1 MSGLEISVSKLVN
14 TITFTTDFKSLNKAR
29 AEVEKLRKQ
38 MSAAKDIE
46 LRVKTHKQSTQK
58 AKKDVDDIT
67 KKQAQADKANAKAQ
81 LAAQRVAMREQK
93 ALSQRKEKA
102 ELKLLDVSS
111 SISAMNKLN
120 VSEQYKAIAQAKAIA
135 HEYEK
140 GAISLGRMN
149 SQMKRLQ
156 QQQRKVNGNRNA
168 HAKAYAPVK
177 GSGSIGG
184 GAAAVMLGGL
194 GAGAAFMAMSKANEF
209 VTNSFANAEIQGEL
223 YSRAKLGGVD
233 VNQMN
238 NIEQWAYKNG
248 VDSMQGEQGK
258 RKYLDQMKDVRERAA
273 KSYSEAELVKDKKTG
288 KSEWKGGDN
297 AINELLNIG
306 VINKSDLKKFA
317 DNPAGLV
324 SKAVQGMVAKGYSD
338 AQIGSRLEDLADDLM
353 LTSKYWTRSAKE
365 VEQSAR
371 EQRESGRWVTQA
383 QQESVIKFREL
394 NNSLTGLSDSQ
405 GIAFVDGFMKSL
417 DPAVIEEFKKSMVAM
432 LPMFTKLGEAIGGL
446 VNAVMKA
453 INWLMKN
460 DEKTTAIQKNLGDAP
475 PLSSEGMKKNLS
487 NLTPD
492 QYKGAGTA
500 TTAPDNSNS
509 LFNTIK
515 GLFVSGD
522 DSSSGGQAAMQYDV
536 TGQNIANLKNNA
548 AQQAMKTPSYTFAP
562 VLNFAPELM
571 VQAEVPLTI
580 QSDTGRLRDYID
592 FKARATAGEFSKLLT
607 LGVMSGGSNY

>member
-1 MSGLEISVSKLVN
+1 MLDLTVSRLSNVVTFQVDRPSLE
-14 TITFTTDFKSLNKAR
+14 KAK

-38 MSAAKDIE
+38 MAAVKDIE
-46 LRVKTHKQSTQK
+46 LRVKTHKQSTAK
-58 AKKDVDDIT
+58 AKKDVDDIA

-81 LAAQRVAMREQK
+81 LAAQRVVAREQK
-93 ALSQRKEKA
+93 ALAARKEKA
-102 ELKLLDVSS
+102 DLKLLDVGS
-111 SISAMNKLN
+111 SISALHRLS
-120 VSEQYKAIAQAKAIA
+120 VAEQYKAIAQAREIA
-135 HEYEK
+135 LQYER
-140 GAISLGRMN
+140 GAISLARMN

-156 QQQRKVNGNRNA
+156 QQQRKINGNRNA

-194 GAGAAFMAMSKANEF
+194 GAGATYMAMSKASEF
-209 VTNSFANAEIQGEL
+209 VTNSFANAETLGEL

-248 VDSMQGEQGK
+248 VDSMMGDQGR
-258 RKYLDQMKDVRERAA
+258 RKYLDQMKDVREKAT
-273 KSYSEAELVKDKKTG
+273 KSYDEAEYVVDKKTG
-288 KSEWKGGDN
+288 KGEWKGGDSG
-297 AINELLNIG
+297 INTLMNEGFLT
-306 VINKSDLKKFA
+306 KKDLKDFA

-394 NNSLTGLSDSQ
+394 NNALSGLSDSQ

-417 DPAVIEEFKKSMVAM
+417 DPKVIEEFKKSMVAM
-432 LPMFTKLGEAIGGL
+432 LPMFTKLGEAVGGL
-446 VNAVMKA
+446 LNAIMKT

-460 DEKTTAIQKNLGDAP
+460 DEKTAAIQKNLGDAP
-475 PLSSEGMKKNLS
+475 PLSNEGMKQNLS

-492 QYKGAGTA
+492 QYKGAGTG
-500 TTAPDNSNS
+500 TIKPDNSNS
-509 LFNTIK
+509 LVNTIK
-515 GLFVSGD
+515 SWFMPEETV
-522 DSSSGGQAAMQYDV
+522 GGAQAVNQYSLE
-536 TGQNIANLKNNA
+536 GQNIANLKQSA
-548 AQQAMKTPSYTFAP
+548 AQQALKAPSYTFAP
-562 VLNFAPELM
+562 VIHFNPELQ
-571 VQAEVPLTI
+571 VNAEVPLTI
-580 QSDTGRLRDYID
+580 ESDTGRLSEFID
-592 FKARATAGEFSKLLT
+592 FKSKASSAEFSKLLT
-607 LGVMSGGSNY
+607 LGVMSGGSTY

>member
-1 MSGLEISVSKLVN
+1 MLELNVSRLSNVV
-14 TITFTTDFKSLNKAR
+14 TFQVDRPSLEKAK

-38 MSAAKDIE
+38 MAAVKDIE
-46 LRVKTHKQSTQK
+46 LRVKTHKQSTAK
-58 AKKDVDDIT
+58 AKKDVDDIA

-81 LAAQRVAMREQK
+81 LAAQRVVAREQK
-93 ALSQRKEKA
+93 ALAARKEKA
-102 ELKLLDVSS
+102 ELKLLDVGS
-111 SISAMNKLN
+111 SISAMHRLS
-120 VSEQYKAIAQAKAIA
+120 VAEQYKAIAQAREIA
-135 HEYEK
+135 LQYER
-140 GAISLGRMN
+140 GAISLARMN

-156 QQQRKVNGNRNA
+156 QQQRKINGNRNA

-194 GAGAAFMAMSKANEF
+194 GAGATYMAMSKASEF
-209 VTNSFANAEIQGEL
+209 VTNSFANAETLGEL

-248 VDSMQGEQGK
+248 VDSMMGDQGK
-258 RKYLDQMKDVRERAA
+258 RKYLDQMKDVRERAT
-273 KSYSEAELVKDKKTG
+273 KSYDEAEYVVDKKTG
-288 KSEWKGGDN
+288 KGEWKGGDSG
-297 AINELLNIG
+297 INTLMNEGFLT
-306 VINKSDLKKFA
+306 KKDLKDFA

-324 SKAVQGMVAKGYSD
+324 SKAVQGMVKKGYSD

-394 NNSLTGLSDSQ
+394 NNALSGLSDSQ

-417 DPAVIEEFKKSMVAM
+417 DPKVIEEFKKSMVAM

-460 DEKTTAIQKNLGDAP
+460 DEKTEAIQKNLGDAP
-475 PLSSEGMKKNLS
+475 PLSNEGMKQNLS

-492 QYKGAGTA
+492 QYKGAGTG
-500 TTAPDNSNS
+500 TTKPDNSNS
-509 LFNTIK
+509 LVNTIK
-515 GLFVSGD
+515 SWFMPEETV
-522 DSSSGGQAAMQYDV
+522 GGAQAVNQYSLE
-536 TGQNIANLKNNA
+536 GQNIANLKQSA
-548 AQQAMKTPSYTFAP
+548 AQQAIKTPSYTFAP
-562 VLNFAPELM
+562 VINFNPELQ
-571 VQAEVPLTI
+571 VNAEVPLTI
-580 QSDTGRLRDYID
+580 ESDTGRLSEFID
-592 FKARATAGEFSKLLT
+592 FKSKASSAEFSKLLT
-607 LGVMSGGSNY
+607 LGVMSGGSTY

>member
-1 MSGLEISVSKLVN
+1 M
-14 TITFTTDFKSLNKAR
+14 
-29 AEVEKLRKQ
+29 
-38 MSAAKDIE
+38 AAVKDIE
-46 LRVKTHKQSTQK
+46 LRVKTHKQSTAK
-58 AKKDVDDIT
+58 AKKDVDDIA

-81 LAAQRVAMREQK
+81 LAAQRVVAREQK
-93 ALSQRKEKA
+93 ALAARKEKA
-102 ELKLLDVSS
+102 ELKLLDVGS
-111 SISAMNKLN
+111 SISAMHRLS
-120 VSEQYKAIAQAKAIA
+120 VAEQYKAIAQAREIA
-135 HEYEK
+135 LQYER
-140 GAISLGRMN
+140 GAISLARMN

-156 QQQRKVNGNRNA
+156 QQQRKINGNRNA

-194 GAGAAFMAMSKANEF
+194 GAGATYMAMSKASEF
-209 VTNSFANAEIQGEL
+209 VTNSFANAETLGEL

-238 NIEQWAYKNG
+238 DVEQWAYKNG
-248 VDSMQGEQGK
+248 VDSMMGEQGK
-258 RKYLDQMKDVRERAA
+258 RKYLDQMKDVRERAT
-273 KSYSEAELVKDKKTG
+273 KSYDEAEYVVDKKTG
-288 KSEWKGGDN
+288 KGEWKGGDSG
-297 AINELLNIG
+297 INTLMNEGFLT
-306 VINKSDLKKFA
+306 KKDLKDFA

-394 NNSLTGLSDSQ
+394 NNALSGLSDSQ

-460 DEKTTAIQKNLGDAP
+460 DEKTEAIQKNLGDAP
-475 PLSSEGMKKNLS
+475 PLSNEGMKQNLS
-487 NLTPD
+487 NLVPD
-492 QYKGAGTA
+492 QYKGAGTG
-500 TTAPDNSNS
+500 TTKPDNSNS

-515 GLFVSGD
+515 GWFTPEETV
-522 DSSSGGQAAMQYDV
+522 GGAQAVNQY
-536 TGQNIANLKNNA
+536 TLEGQNIANLKQSA
-548 AQQAMKTPSYTFAP
+548 AQQAIKTPSYTFAP
-562 VLNFAPELM
+562 VINFNPELQ
-571 VQAEVPLTI
+571 VNAEVPLTI
-580 QSDTGRLRDYID
+580 ESDTGRLSEFID
-592 FKARATAGEFSKLLT
+592 FKSKASSAEFSKLLT
-607 LGVMSGGSNY
+607 LGVMSGGSTY

>member
-1 MSGLEISVSKLVN
+1 MLELNVARLSNVVTFEVN
-14 TITFTTDFKSLNKAR
+14 RPSLEKAK

-38 MSAAKDIE
+38 MAAVKDIE
-46 LRVKTHKQSTQK
+46 LRVKTHKQSTAK
-58 AKKDVDDIT
+58 AKKDVDDIA

-81 LAAQRVAMREQK
+81 LAAQRVVAREQK
-93 ALSQRKEKA
+93 ALAARKEKA
-102 ELKLLDVSS
+102 DLKLLDVGA
-111 SISAMNKLN
+111 SISALHRLS
-120 VSEQYKAIAQAKAIA
+120 VAEQYKAIAQAREIA
-135 HEYEK
+135 LQYER
-140 GAISLGRMN
+140 GAISLARMN

-156 QQQRKVNGNRNA
+156 QQQRKINGNRNA

-194 GAGAAFMAMSKANEF
+194 GAGAAYMAMSKASEF
-209 VTNSFANAEIQGEL
+209 VTNSFASAETLGEL

-248 VDSMQGEQGK
+248 VDSMMGEQGK
-258 RKYLDQMKDVRERAA
+258 RKYLDQMKDVREKAT
-273 KSYSEAELVKDKKTG
+273 KSYDEAEYVVDKKTG
-288 KSEWKGGDN
+288 KGEWKGGDSG
-297 AINELLNIG
+297 INTLMNEGFLT
-306 VINKSDLKKFA
+306 KKDLKDFA

-394 NNSLTGLSDSQ
+394 NNALSGLSDSQ

-417 DPAVIEEFKKSMVAM
+417 DPKVIEEFKKSMVAM

-460 DEKTTAIQKNLGDAP
+460 DEKTAAIQKNLGDAP
-475 PLSSEGMKKNLS
+475 PLSNEGMKQNLS

-492 QYKGAGTA
+492 QYKGAGTG
-500 TTAPDNSNS
+500 TTKPDNSNS
-509 LFNTIK
+509 LVNTIK
-515 GLFVSGD
+515 SWFMPEETV
-522 DSSSGGQAAMQYDV
+522 GGAQAVNQYSLE
-536 TGQNIANLKNNA
+536 GQNIANLKQSA
-548 AQQAMKTPSYTFAP
+548 AQQALKAPSYTFAP
-562 VLNFAPELM
+562 VINFNPELQ
-571 VQAEVPLTI
+571 VNAEVPLTI
-580 QSDTGRLRDYID
+580 ESDTGRLSEFID
-592 FKARATAGEFSKLLT
+592 FKSKASSAEFSKLLT
-607 LGVMSGGSNY
+607 LGVMSGGSTY

>member
-1 MSGLEISVSKLVN
+1 MLDLTVSRLSNVVTFQVDRPSLE
-14 TITFTTDFKSLNKAR
+14 KAK

-38 MSAAKDIE
+38 MAAVKDIE
-46 LRVKTHKQSTQK
+46 LRVKTHKQSTAK
-58 AKKDVDDIT
+58 AKKDVDDIA

-81 LAAQRVAMREQK
+81 LAAQRVVAREQK
-93 ALSQRKEKA
+93 ALAARKEKA
-102 ELKLLDVSS
+102 ELKLLDVGS
-111 SISAMNKLN
+111 SISAMHRLS
-120 VSEQYKAIAQAKAIA
+120 VAEQYKAIAQAREIA
-135 HEYEK
+135 LQYER
-140 GAISLGRMN
+140 GAISLARMN

-156 QQQRKVNGNRNA
+156 QQQRKINGNRNA
-168 HAKAYAPVK
+168 YAKAYAPVK

-194 GAGAAFMAMSKANEF
+194 GAGAAFMAMNKANEF
-209 VTNSFANAEIQGEL
+209 VTNSFANAETQGEL

-248 VDSMQGEQGK
+248 VDSMMGDQGK
-258 RKYLDQMKDVRERAA
+258 RKYLDQMKDVREKAT
-273 KSYSEAELVKDKKTG
+273 KSYDEAEYVVDKKTG
-288 KSEWKGGDN
+288 KGEWKGGDSG
-297 AINELLNIG
+297 INTLMNEGFLT
-306 VINKSDLKKFA
+306 KKDLKDFA

-394 NNSLTGLSDSQ
+394 NNALSGLSDSQ

-417 DPAVIEEFKKSMVAM
+417 DPKVIEEFKKSMVAM

-460 DEKTTAIQKNLGDAP
+460 DEKTAAIQKNLGDAP
-475 PLSSEGMKKNLS
+475 PLSNEGMKQNLS

-492 QYKGAGTA
+492 QYKGAGTG
-500 TTAPDNSNS
+500 TTKPDNSNS
-509 LFNTIK
+509 LVNTIK
-515 GLFVSGD
+515 SWFMPEETV
-522 DSSSGGQAAMQYDV
+522 GGEQAVNQYSLE
-536 TGQNIANLKNNA
+536 GQNIANLKQSA
-548 AQQAMKTPSYTFAP
+548 AQQALKAPSYTFAP
-562 VLNFAPELM
+562 VINFNPELQ
-571 VQAEVPLTI
+571 VNAEVPLTI
-580 QSDTGRLRDYID
+580 ESDTGRLSEFID
-592 FKARATAGEFSKLLT
+592 FKSKASSAEFSKLLT
-607 LGVMSGGSNY
+607 LGVMSGGSTY

>member
-1 MSGLEISVSKLVN
+1 MSLDISVSTLKN
-14 TITFTTDFKSLNKAR
+14 TVTFVTDHKSLNKAK

-38 MSAAKDIE
+38 MSAVKDVEI
-46 LRVKTHKQSTQK
+46 RVKTHKQSTAK
-58 AKKDVDDIT
+58 TKKDVDDIA
-67 KKQAQADKANAKAQ
+67 KKQAQVDKANLKAQ
-81 LAAQRVAMREQK
+81 KAAQRVAAREQK
-93 ALSQRKEKA
+93 ALAARKEKA
-102 ELKLLDVSS
+102 ELKLLDVGS
-111 SISAMNKLN
+111 SISAMNRLN

-140 GAISLGRMN
+140 GAISLARMN

-156 QQQRKVNGNRNA
+156 QQQRKINGNRNA

-194 GAGAAFMAMSKANEF
+194 GAGAAFLAMSKANEF
-209 VTNSFANAEIQGEL
+209 VANSFANAETQGEL

-248 VDSMQGEQGK
+248 VDSMMGEQGK
-258 RKYLDQMKDVRERAA
+258 RKYLDQMKDVRERAT
-273 KSYSEAELVKDKKTG
+273 KSYDETEYVVDKKTG
-288 KSEWKGGDN
+288 KGEWKGGDSG
-297 AINELLNIG
+297 INTLLNEG
-306 VINKSDLKKFA
+306 FLTKKDLKDFA
-317 DNPAGLV
+317 NNPAGLI
-324 SKAVQGMVAKGYSD
+324 SKATQGMVAKGYSD
-338 AQIGSRLEDLADDLM
+338 AQVGSRLEDLGDDLM

-371 EQRESGRWVTQA
+371 EQKESGRWITQA

-394 NNSLTGLSDSQ
+394 NNALTGLSDSQ

-432 LPMFTKLGEAIGGL
+432 LPMFTKLGEAVGGL
-446 VNAVMKA
+446 LNAIMKT

-460 DEKTTAIQKNLGDAP
+460 DEKTAAIQKNLGDAP
-475 PLSSEGMKKNLS
+475 PLSNEGMKKNLD

-515 GLFVSGD
+515 GFFVNGD
-522 DSSSGGQAAMQYDV
+522 DSPSGGQAAMQYDV
-536 TGQNIANLKNNA
+536 TGQNIANLKNSA
-548 AQQAMKTPSYTFAP
+548 AQQAMQAPAYTFAP
-562 VLNFAPELM
+562 VLNFAPELQ
-571 VQAEVPLTI
+571 VNAQVPLTI
-580 QSDTGRLRDYID
+580 QSDTGRLSDYID
-592 FKARATAGEFSKLLT
+592 FKSKASAAEFSKLLT
-607 LGVMSGGSNY
+607 LGVMSGGSTY

>member
-1 MSGLEISVSKLVN
+1 MLELNVARLSNVVTFEVN
-14 TITFTTDFKSLNKAR
+14 RPSLEKAK

-38 MSAAKDIE
+38 MAAVKDIE
-46 LRVKTHKQSTQK
+46 LRVKTHKQSTAK
-58 AKKDVDDIT
+58 AKKDVDDIA

-81 LAAQRVAMREQK
+81 LAAQRVVAREQK
-93 ALSQRKEKA
+93 ALAARKEKA
-102 ELKLLDVSS
+102 ELKLLDVGS
-111 SISAMNKLN
+111 SISAMHRLS
-120 VSEQYKAIAQAKAIA
+120 VAEQYKAIAQAREIA
-135 HEYEK
+135 LQYER
-140 GAISLGRMN
+140 GAISLARMN

-156 QQQRKVNGNRNA
+156 QQQRKINGNRNA

-194 GAGAAFMAMSKANEF
+194 GAGATYMAMSKASEF
-209 VTNSFANAEIQGEL
+209 VTNSFANAETLGEL

-248 VDSMQGEQGK
+248 VDSMMGDQGK
-258 RKYLDQMKDVRERAA
+258 RKYLDQMKDVRERAT
-273 KSYSEAELVKDKKTG
+273 KSYDEAEYVVDKKTG
-288 KSEWKGGDN
+288 KGEWKGGDSG
-297 AINELLNIG
+297 INTLMNEGFLT
-306 VINKSDLKKFA
+306 KKDLKDFA

-394 NNSLTGLSDSQ
+394 NNALSGLSDSQ

-460 DEKTTAIQKNLGDAP
+460 DEKTAAIQKNLGDAP
-475 PLSSEGMKKNLS
+475 PLSNEGMKQNLS

-492 QYKGAGTA
+492 QYKGAGTG
-500 TTAPDNSNS
+500 TTKPDNSNS

-515 GLFVSGD
+515 GWFTPEETV
-522 DSSSGGQAAMQYDV
+522 GGALAVNQY
-536 TGQNIANLKNNA
+536 TLEGQNIANLKQSA
-548 AQQAMKTPSYTFAP
+548 AQQAIKTPSYTFAP
-562 VLNFAPELM
+562 VINFNPELQ
-571 VQAEVPLTI
+571 VNAEVPLTI
-580 QSDTGRLRDYID
+580 ESDTGRLSEFID
-592 FKARATAGEFSKLLT
+592 FKSKASSAEFSKLLT
-607 LGVMSGGSNY
+607 LGVMSGGSTY

>member
-1 MSGLEISVSKLVN
+1 MLELNVARLSNVVTFEVN
-14 TITFTTDFKSLNKAR
+14 RPSLEKAK

-38 MSAAKDIE
+38 MAAVKDIE
-46 LRVKTHKQSTQK
+46 LRVKTHKQSTAK
-58 AKKDVDDIT
+58 AKKDVDDIA

-81 LAAQRVAMREQK
+81 LAAQRVVAREQK
-93 ALSQRKEKA
+93 ALAARKEKA
-102 ELKLLDVSS
+102 ELKLLDVGS
-111 SISAMNKLN
+111 SISAMHRLS
-120 VSEQYKAIAQAKAIA
+120 VAEQYKAIAQAREIA
-135 HEYEK
+135 LQYER
-140 GAISLGRMN
+140 GAISLARMN

-156 QQQRKVNGNRNA
+156 QQQRKINGNRNA

-194 GAGAAFMAMSKANEF
+194 GAGATYMAMSKASEF
-209 VTNSFANAEIQGEL
+209 VTNSFANAETLGEL

-248 VDSMQGEQGK
+248 VDSMMGEQGK
-258 RKYLDQMKDVRERAA
+258 RKYLDQMKDVREKAT
-273 KSYSEAELVKDKKTG
+273 KSYDEAEYVVDKKTG
-288 KSEWKGGDN
+288 KGEWKGGDSG
-297 AINELLNIG
+297 INTLMNEGFLT
-306 VINKSDLKKFA
+306 KKDLKDFA

-394 NNSLTGLSDSQ
+394 NNALSGLSDSQ

-417 DPAVIEEFKKSMVAM
+417 DPKVIEEFKKSMVAM

-460 DEKTTAIQKNLGDAP
+460 DEKTAAIQKNLGDAP
-475 PLSSEGMKKNLS
+475 PLSNEGTKQNLS
-487 NLTPD
+487 NLTPN
-492 QYKGAGTA
+492 QYKGAGTG
-500 TTAPDNSNS
+500 TTKPDNSNS
-509 LFNTIK
+509 LVNTIK
-515 GLFVSGD
+515 GWFTPEETV
-522 DSSSGGQAAMQYDV
+522 GGAQAVNQY
-536 TGQNIANLKNNA
+536 TLEGQNIANLKQSA
-548 AQQAMKTPSYTFAP
+548 AQQAIKTPSYTFAP
-562 VLNFAPELM
+562 VINFNPELQ
-571 VQAEVPLTI
+571 VNAEVPLTI
-580 QSDTGRLRDYID
+580 ESDTGRLSEFID
-592 FKARATAGEFSKLLT
+592 FKSKASSAEFSKLLT
-607 LGVMSGGSNY
+607 LGVMSGGSTY

>member
-460 DEKTTAIQKNLGDAP
+460 DEKTAAIQKNLGDAP

-580 QSDTGRLRDYID
+580 QSDTGRLGDYID

>member
-1 MSGLEISVSKLVN
+1 MLELNVARLSNVVTFEVN
-14 TITFTTDFKSLNKAR
+14 RPSLEKAK

-38 MSAAKDIE
+38 MAAVKDIE
-46 LRVKTHKQSTQK
+46 LRVKTHKQSTAK
-58 AKKDVDDIT
+58 AKKDVDDIA

-81 LAAQRVAMREQK
+81 LAAQRVVAREQK
-93 ALSQRKEKA
+93 ALAARKEKA
-102 ELKLLDVSS
+102 ELKLLDVGS
-111 SISAMNKLN
+111 SISAMHRLS
-120 VSEQYKAIAQAKAIA
+120 VAEQYKAIAQAREIA
-135 HEYEK
+135 LQYER
-140 GAISLGRMN
+140 GAISLARMN

-156 QQQRKVNGNRNA
+156 QQQRKINGNRNA

-194 GAGAAFMAMSKANEF
+194 GAGATYMAMSKASEF
-209 VTNSFANAEIQGEL
+209 VTNSFANAETLGEL

-248 VDSMQGEQGK
+248 VDSMMGEQGK
-258 RKYLDQMKDVRERAA
+258 RKYLDQMKDVRERAT
-273 KSYSEAELVKDKKTG
+273 KSYDEAEYVVDKKTG
-288 KSEWKGGDN
+288 KGEWKGGDSG
-297 AINELLNIG
+297 INTLMNEGFLT
-306 VINKSDLKKFA
+306 KKDLKDFA

-394 NNSLTGLSDSQ
+394 NNALSGLSDSQ

-417 DPAVIEEFKKSMVAM
+417 DPKVIEEFKKSMVAM

-446 VNAVMKA
+446 VNAVMKT

-460 DEKTTAIQKNLGDAP
+460 DEKTEAIQKNLGDAP
-475 PLSSEGMKKNLS
+475 PLSNEGMKQNLS

-492 QYKGAGTA
+492 QYKGAGTG
-500 TTAPDNSNS
+500 TTKPDNSNS

-515 GLFVSGD
+515 GWFTPEETV
-522 DSSSGGQAAMQYDV
+522 GGAQAVNQY
-536 TGQNIANLKNNA
+536 TLEGQNIANLKQSA
-548 AQQAMKTPSYTFAP
+548 AQQAIKTPSYTFAP
-562 VLNFAPELM
+562 VINFNPELQ
-571 VQAEVPLTI
+571 VNAEVPLTI
-580 QSDTGRLRDYID
+580 ESDTGRLSEFID
-592 FKARATAGEFSKLLT
+592 FKSKASSAEFSKLLT
-607 LGVMSGGSNY
+607 LGVMSGGSTY

>member
-1 MSGLEISVSKLVN
+1 MLELNVARLSNVVTFEVN
-14 TITFTTDFKSLNKAR
+14 RPSLEKAK

-38 MSAAKDIE
+38 MAAVKDIE
-46 LRVKTHKQSTQK
+46 LRVKTHKQSTAK
-58 AKKDVDDIT
+58 AKKDVDDIA

-81 LAAQRVAMREQK
+81 LAAQRVVAREQK
-93 ALSQRKEKA
+93 ALAARKEKA
-102 ELKLLDVSS
+102 DLKLLDVGA
-111 SISAMNKLN
+111 SISALHRLS
-120 VSEQYKAIAQAKAIA
+120 VAEQYKAIAQAREIA
-135 HEYEK
+135 LQYER
-140 GAISLGRMN
+140 GAISLARMN

-156 QQQRKVNGNRNA
+156 QQQRKINGNRNA

-194 GAGAAFMAMSKANEF
+194 GAGAAYMAMSKASEF
-209 VTNSFANAEIQGEL
+209 VTNSFASAETLGEL

-248 VDSMQGEQGK
+248 VDSMMGDQGK
-258 RKYLDQMKDVRERAA
+258 RKYLDQMKDVREKAT
-273 KSYSEAELVKDKKTG
+273 KSYDEAEYVVDKKTG
-288 KSEWKGGDN
+288 KGEWKGGDSG
-297 AINELLNIG
+297 INTLMNEGFLT
-306 VINKSDLKKFA
+306 KKDLKDFA

-324 SKAVQGMVAKGYSD
+324 SKAVQGMVKKGYSD

-394 NNSLTGLSDSQ
+394 NNALSGLSDSQ

-417 DPAVIEEFKKSMVAM
+417 DPKVIEEFKKSMVAM

-460 DEKTTAIQKNLGDAP
+460 DEKTAAIQKNLGDAP
-475 PLSSEGMKKNLS
+475 PLSNEGMKQNLS

-492 QYKGAGTA
+492 QYKGAGTG
-500 TTAPDNSNS
+500 TTKPDNSNS
-509 LFNTIK
+509 LVNTIK
-515 GLFVSGD
+515 SWFMPEETV
-522 DSSSGGQAAMQYDV
+522 GGAQAVNQYSLE
-536 TGQNIANLKNNA
+536 GQNIANLKQSA
-548 AQQAMKTPSYTFAP
+548 AQQALKAPSYTFAP
-562 VLNFAPELM
+562 VINFNPELQ
-571 VQAEVPLTI
+571 VNAEVPLTI
-580 QSDTGRLRDYID
+580 ESDTGRLSEFID
-592 FKARATAGEFSKLLT
+592 FKSKASSAEFSKLLT
-607 LGVMSGGSNY
+607 LGVMSGGSTY